1 MKSLAAACLLA
12 LLLASAPTPGAADDK
27 MPPLSLLKG
36 TPALSD
42 ANHPK
47 RFTVDRD
54 KGTVEV
60 VPVEEKDAD

>member
-1 MKSLAAACLLA
+1 
-12 LLLASAPTPGAADDK
+12 

-42 ANHPK
+42 AKHPK
-47 RFTVDRD
+47 HFTVDRD